1 MFETSNSKHTSHDT
15 LNFVFNLIIMEE
27 QVLETVFTS
36 NVKSIIII
44 KANITILIKARNQ
57 SALILSFAEIWTD
70 MQASLLR

>member
-44 KANITILIKARNQ
+44 IKANITILIKARNQ
-57 SALILSFAEIWTD
+57 SALILSFAEI
-70 MQASLLR
+70 